1 MIQLWFVS
9 RALGLVALLLLSGV
23 IALGVL
29 HNTSLTK
36 RTDAAVPRFVLV
48 ALHRNLSLVA
58 VVFTVLHVVT
68 VVVTP
73 YLRLRWF
80 DTLVPG
86 TAPYNTVPAALGVV
100 ASDLVIALVVTSVL
114 RQRMSRR
121 WWFVVHWSA
130 YLCWPVAVAHA
141 VANTSFRGATW
152 WTLVVPLVATVV
164 IVAALVYRR
173 RDRRRTALPLGER
186 GAVPEAAIRAAAEPA
201 TSSRAHSVQPL
212 RIVRPRE
219 DGPAGRQ
226 ARS

>member
-9 RALGLVALLLLSGV
+9 RALGLVALLLLSAV

-29 HNTSLTK
+29 HNTSLVK
-36 RTDAAVPRFVLV
+36 RTDAVLPRFVLV
-48 ALHRNLSLVA
+48 ALHRNLSLIA

-68 VVVTP
+68 VLVTP

-86 TAPYNTVPAALGVV
+86 TARYNTLAAALGTV
-100 ASDLVIALVVTSVL
+100 AFDLVLALVATSLL

-121 WWFVVHWSA
+121 WWFVVHWTA

-141 VANTSFRGATW
+141 VVNASFRGGTW
-152 WTLVVPLVATVV
+152 WTLVVPLAATGVV
-164 IVAALVYRR
+164 VGALGYRR
-173 RDRRRTALPLGER
+173 RDRRRGALPLAER
-186 GAVPEAAIRAAAEPA
+186 GAVSDEAVRATAEPA
-201 TSSRAHSVQPL
+201 TSGRARPVQPL

-219 DGPAGRQ
+219 TAPRGRH
-226 ARS
+226 ARN